1 MIRFKRVGS
10 ILLSFLFLLGSTIH
24 VSSVYAKETK
34 PKEQIEKYMGLL
46 RYVSYSKGGTPN
58 DLYGYVSDTE
68 EKIEVGKEVSF
79 TSLFPASSLKG
90 KVKEYELVSV
100 EPYTP
105 DFHFGASIYDDSI
118 IDSQYPHDYFPVYPY
133 YLESKQTYQENYV
146 NYSVLNL
153 RVKNPKLTEQGITA
167 EMSCVLG
174 DNGIA
179 YVEEIKRKIPN
190 ANRYI
195 DNHLYALV
203 GGKANADA
211 VYRSALERLRGKS
224 KEQLDKEGGYIWFV
238 PYVIT
243 LKKKDPVDLIVYDG
257 DYTHENNKL
266 CYEYKVKLEGSERV
280 ENVPV
285 RDHNKEGVIIPLI
298 EKDKPVTIKECVAY
312 PNEKPVKIDIF
323 VNPNKDTPPG
333 EKTYENNRYQAGDK
347 LDLSV
352 VAIDVKGKYP
362 PNTEITVPVKVK
374 STSPNE
380 ISTSV
385 SLSYKG
391 KKKSVKVRGEEYVVF
406 EVTTPG
412 SGCMNLTAEINK
424 SRTIK
429 ESNYSNNKKTV
440 KLCVEELKETPSPGG
455 CPDSVEWEE
464 MDWRWEEIPYESC
477 YTDSEGKEHCSTK
490 YKKEKVWYKFVYK
503 ATLKASLTLKDDRA
517 GQVNAVVTKAG
528 YGIKAN
534 VSSRVEFK
542 QISGA
547 WKRPPKQKPK
557 NATSAVLE
565 TSWKVKKIHK
575 QPKTISLRKS
585 GDGQF
590 VTPINPSS
598 KNAKEVIYTDIDL
611 ADGTY
616 SVSVQIS
623 GATAGGK
630 PMCKSTSGSIKIRGD
645 MYEDYKVN

>member
-1 MIRFKRVGS
+1 MIRFKKVLG
-10 ILLSFLFLLGSTIH
+10 ILLSLLLLTGGNFH
-24 VSSVYAKETK
+24 VLSVYAKETK
-34 PKEQIEKYMGLL
+34 PKEQVEKYMGLL
-46 RYVSYSKGGTPN
+46 RYISYSKGGNPS

-90 KVKEYELVSV
+90 KAEEYELVSV
-100 EPYTP
+100 EPYVN
-105 DFHFGASIYDDSI
+105 DFHFGASIYDDKVF
-118 IDSQYPHDYFPVYPY
+118 DENYANEYFPVYPC
-133 YLESKQTYQENYV
+133 YLESKQTYQKNYV
-146 NYSVLNL
+146 NYSILNL
-153 RVKNPKLTEQGITA
+153 GIKNSKLTQKGIIADMTG
-167 EMSCVLG
+167 VLG
-174 DNGIA
+174 DNGIP
-179 YVEEIKRKIPN
+179 YVTEVKN
-190 ANRYI
+190 YGSRYI

-203 GGKANADA
+203 GGKANADS
-211 VYRSALERLRGKS
+211 VYTSALERLRGKT
-224 KEQLDKEGGYIWFV
+224 KEQLDKEDGYIWFI

-266 CYEYKVKLEGSERV
+266 CYEYKVKLEGSSKV

-285 RDHNKEGVIIPLI
+285 SDNNKSGVIIPLL
-298 EKDKPVTIKECVAY
+298 EKDKPITIKECVPY

-323 VNPNKDTPPG
+323 VNPKKDTPPG
-333 EKTYENNRYQAGDK
+333 EKTYDNNRYQAGDQI
-347 LDLSV
+347 DLSIV
-352 VAIDVKGKYP
+352 SIDVKGKYP

-391 KKKSVKVRGEEYVVF
+391 KKKPVKFRGEDYVVF

-412 SGCMNLTAEINK
+412 SGCMDLTAEINK

-455 CPDSVEWEE
+455 CPDSVQWEE
-464 MDWRWEEIPYESC
+464 MDFRWEDVPYQSC
-477 YTDSEGKEHCSTK
+477 YTDSAGKEHCSTK

-503 ATLKASLTLKDDRA
+503 ATLKANLTLKDDR
-517 GQVNAVVTKAG
+517 GEQINAVVTKAG
-528 YGIKAN
+528 YGIKTN
-534 VSSRVEFK
+534 VSSQVEWK
-542 QISGA
+542 QVSGK
-547 WKRPPKQKPK
+547 WKRPPKQKVK

-575 QPKTISLRKS
+575 QPKTISLQRV

-590 VTPINPSS
+590 VTPVNSSS
-598 KNAKEVIYTDIDL
+598 KNAKEVIYTDVDL

-616 SVSVQIS
+616 FVSVQIS
-623 GATAGGK
+623 GAIAGGK
-630 PMCKSTSGSIKIRGD
+630 PMCKSVSGSIKIKGD